1 MQAMSAD
8 AAADKVLI
16 ERRGRIAIFTLNRP
30 DQRNAVDPDVTRL
43 MNERV
48 VEFEA
53 DDDLW
58 VGVVTGAGDKAFCA
72 GADLKAVANGQLSG
86 IVDCEPYGF
95 AGLVKGTRAK
105 PVIAAVDGP
114 ALAGG
119 TELAIACDLIVAS
132 ERARFGLPE
141 VKRGIIAGAGGLQR
155 LPQLIPPMRALE
167 LILTGEPIDAAQAHA
182 VGLVNHVVPAG
193 QALPRALE
201 LAETIA
207 SNAPISVRE
216 SLAVA
221 RQAIGASEAAAWAR
235 AEEAWPRILVSEDAA
250 EGPRA
255 FAEGREAVWQGR

>member
-1 MQAMSAD
+1 MQAMGD
-8 AAADKVLI
+8 EEVGEKVLF
-16 ERRGRIAIFTLNRP
+16 ERRGRVALFTLNRP

-43 MNERV
+43 MNEHV
-48 VEFEA
+48 AAFEA

-72 GADLKAVANGQLSG
+72 GADLKAIANGQLGG
-86 IVDCEPYGF
+86 IVDAEPYGF
-95 AGLVKGTRAK
+95 AGLVRGTRHK

-141 VKRGIIAGAGGLQR
+141 VRRGIIAGAGGLQR

-167 LILTGEPIDAAQAHA
+167 LILTGRPIDAAQAHA
-182 VGLVNHVVPAG
+182 LGLVNHLVPAG
-193 QALPRALE
+193 EALPRALE
-201 LAETIA
+201 LAAEIA
-207 SNAPISVRE
+207 ANAPIAVRE

-221 RQAIGASEAAAWAR
+221 RVAIGASEAQAWAR
-235 AEEAWPRILVSEDAA
+235 AEESWPRILGSEDAA